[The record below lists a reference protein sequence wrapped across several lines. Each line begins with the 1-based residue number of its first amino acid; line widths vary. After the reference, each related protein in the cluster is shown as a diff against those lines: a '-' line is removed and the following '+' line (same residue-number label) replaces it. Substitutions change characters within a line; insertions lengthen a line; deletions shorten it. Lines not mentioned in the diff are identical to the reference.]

1 MAPEITAEFVWSHI
15 PKRPRESNK
24 GSFGAVLAVAGS
36 ACYRGA
42 ASLTVEG
49 QFSLPVERIR
59 EGWAATIP
67 AALAS

>member
-1 MAPEITAEFVWSHI
+1 MTPEITAEFVWSHI

-42 ASLTVEG
+42 ASLTMV
-49 QFSLPVERIR
+49 
-59 EGWAATIP
+59 
-67 AALAS
+67 